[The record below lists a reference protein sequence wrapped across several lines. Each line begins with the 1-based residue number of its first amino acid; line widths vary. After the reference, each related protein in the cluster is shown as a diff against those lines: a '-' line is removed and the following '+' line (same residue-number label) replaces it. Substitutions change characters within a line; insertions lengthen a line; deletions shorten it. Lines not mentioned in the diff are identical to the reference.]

1 MHVHGLTIAIA
12 SGFVVVFVLASAPRR
27 DGVAY
32 NGVRPRVFQCCGSMP
47 QGETVSQRT
56 RCKAASRRD
65 SAASHRRRLFPARRR
80 ALRTQRCS
88 RERCAHEQRRSTD
101 LRWAAPAA
109 ADCRGG
115 SARATRRKKDGQR
128 QKCVD
133 EQSPRQLATVHG
145 SSNDRAS
152 RPPRTANTIL
162 PSARGGSPASSVHA
176 RKPGLAAMRMHGRG
190 NPSALKLACGWTR
203 GQPEHRL
210 ANAQLYTQHSTG
222 YSCACVSAQAS
233 PRVSPLLQRR
243 TSR

>member
-1 MHVHGLTIAIA
+1 M
-12 SGFVVVFVLASAPRR
+12 
-27 DGVAY
+27 
-32 NGVRPRVFQCCGSMP
+32 CM
-47 QGETVSQRT
+47 
-56 RCKAASRRD
+56 ASRSQLQVDLLLCLCWPAHHGVTVLIMMWCGRVYFNVADRCRRGQQCRSARD
-65 SAASHRRRLFPARRR
+65 ARQRRGATRQRHIAVVCSPRAGKLCERRG
-80 ALRTQRCS
+80 CS